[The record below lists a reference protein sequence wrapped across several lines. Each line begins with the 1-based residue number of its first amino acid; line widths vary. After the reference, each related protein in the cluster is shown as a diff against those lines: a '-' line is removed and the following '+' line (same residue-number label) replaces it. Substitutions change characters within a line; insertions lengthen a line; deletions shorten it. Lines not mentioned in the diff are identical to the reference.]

1 MEEKQIRFSSSVG
14 NDMLELVEKHSVYGE
29 GNQQVAILCGTE
41 IDHEIQMNQFITI
54 DNQDE
59 NLYSKINQVA
69 TNVEYA
75 VLLVTCLGDEDEKK
89 TIEFYQKFSNIT
101 NKNLMLGTIDFESFH
116 LYQLNKEN
124 QLLPVLNY
132 TIDQEEI
139 AKVA

>member
-1 MEEKQIRFSSSVG
+1 MEEKQIRFNSSVG
-14 NDMLELVEKHSVYGE
+14 NDMLELVERHSVYGE

-41 IDHEIQMNQFITI
+41 IDHEIQMNQFIKI
-54 DNQDE
+54 DNQDG

-69 TNVEYA
+69 ANAEYA